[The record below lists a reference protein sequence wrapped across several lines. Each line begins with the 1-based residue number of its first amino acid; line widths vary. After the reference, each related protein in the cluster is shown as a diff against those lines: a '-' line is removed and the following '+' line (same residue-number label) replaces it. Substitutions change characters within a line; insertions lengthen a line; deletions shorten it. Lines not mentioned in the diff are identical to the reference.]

1 MKSSIIVSGIDN
13 TVREHIF
20 KSAVQK
26 LQSMVI
32 LDFNHENTDLYDYLI
47 SCCRKVSTDMPG
59 FIDFSSKNISDT
71 LFRINSDEKQYHEA
85 RAALMLLEDVSRAL
99 DNTVLTRERYSSLSE
114 PAGFDK
120 AMDTL
125 RFRGVDTDNFIA
137 RYSRYA
143 AIFNDIDV
151 ILDIASSGPP
161 APDTV
166 YYIKPSRAEDTV
178 DNLILIRQINATLTG
193 SKAPITLVINEGL
206 VNHGEDVLGLFRN
219 CADASNISILYFTV
233 NIFASANARELLS
246 CFVNKV
252 FSRHNIEAAQ
262 LVSEYFGSHD
272 VKEQRTSTTHDNRF
286 RAYSL
291 PDRIFH
297 RDSTTTTSTEIRT
310 KPIVEAK
317 RIAGL
322 PCGVVVISSAAE
334 GLTIGSIDVI
344 ERRLLL

>member
-13 TVREHIF
+13 TVRERIF

-47 SCCRKVSTDMPG
+47 SCCRKVITVLPVS
-59 FIDFSSKNISDT
+59 DFSTEGVCNTIYQISK
-71 LFRINSDEKQYHEA
+71 DEKQYHEA
-85 RAALMLLEDVSRAL
+85 RAALLLLEDVIKAL
-99 DNTVLTRERYSSLSE
+99 DNTVLTRERYSALSE
-114 PAGFDK
+114 PTGFDK

-161 APDTV
+161 DPDTV
-166 YYIKPSRAEDTV
+166 YYIKPARANDTV
-178 DNLILIRQINATLTG
+178 ENKLLMRQINASITA

-206 VNHGEDVLGLFRN
+206 VNHGEDVLGLIRN
-219 CADASNISILYFTV
+219 CADSSNISILYFTR
-233 NIFASANARELLS
+233 NIFAAPCGRDVLS
-246 CFVNKV
+246 YFANKV
-252 FSRHNIEAAQ
+252 FSRNSIEAAQ
-262 LVSEYFGSHD
+262 DVSSYFGSHE
-272 VKEQRTSTTHDNRF
+272 VREAKISTTHDNRIH
-286 RAYSL
+286 AYTL

-297 RDSTTTTSTEIRT
+297 RDSTTTKSVDTRT
-310 KPIVEAK
+310 KPVVEAK

-322 PCGVVVISSAAE
+322 PNGVVVISSAA
-334 GLTIGSIDVI
+334 GLTIGSIGVI
-344 ERRLLL
+344 ERRLIL

>member
-1 MKSSIIVSGIDN
+1 MISTIVSGLD
-13 TVREHIF
+13 TSVSERIF
-20 KSAVQK
+20 RLSHQK
-26 LQSMVI
+26 NRSMLI
-32 LDFNHENTDLYDYLI
+32 LDFNNERTGLLDFLNR
-47 SCCRKVSTDMPG
+47 SCSRVSTELPVS
-59 FIDFSSKNISDT
+59 DFSTEGVCNTIYQISK
-71 LFRINSDEKQYHEA
+71 DEKKYHEA
-85 RAALMLLEDVSRAL
+85 RAALLLLEDVIRAL

-114 PAGFDK
+114 PGGFDK

-137 RYSRYA
+137 RYTRYA
-143 AIFNDIDV
+143 EIFNDIDV

-166 YYIKPSRAEDTV
+166 YYIKPARANDTV
-178 DNLILIRQINATLTG
+178 ENKLLMRQINASITG
-193 SKAPITLVINEGL
+193 SKAPLTLVINEGL
-206 VNHGEDVLGLFRN
+206 VNHGEDVLGLIRN
-219 CADASNISILYFTV
+219 CADAANISILYFTV

-322 PCGVVVISSAAE
+322 PCGVVVISSAE